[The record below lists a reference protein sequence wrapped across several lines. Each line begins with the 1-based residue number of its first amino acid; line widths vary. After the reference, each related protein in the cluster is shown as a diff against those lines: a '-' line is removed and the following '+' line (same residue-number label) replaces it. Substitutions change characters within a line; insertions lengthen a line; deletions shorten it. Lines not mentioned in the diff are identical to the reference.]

1 MHLSHRARAATRA
14 ALPAAVVAALVLAGT
29 GPATAA
35 TTNPSPNDLELANAQ
50 LSKRAATEGMVL
62 LENNDGTLPV
72 AKSSNVALFGVGAY
86 ATVKG
91 GTGSGN
97 VNNRYTI
104 NVRSGLENAGYTI
117 TTSSTYWSAM
127 TSAYDTKYPPS
138 TSGSVFGPTV
148 DYSSVEQ
155 ALTRTSVQPTAPTDT
170 AIFVVARNSG
180 EGADRK
186 AGQGDYLLTD
196 TEYDDIQ
203 RIGQAYEHVAVVLN
217 VGGVVDTSFFQ
228 EINRSASDPGGGQ
241 AVDSLLLMSQA
252 GQESGN
258 ALAEVL
264 DGDANPSGK
273 LTDTWASKYSY
284 YPAAATFALNDGSSS
299 PETYSEGVYVGYR
312 YFDSFYRSLDAD
324 HPESVVDYPF
334 GYGLSYTNF
343 HIDPQS
349 VTADMDHVTVKAK
362 VTNVGDTYS
371 GKEVVETYFSA
382 PQTGLDKPYQELAG
396 YAKTDD
402 LAPGASQ
409 ILTITY
415 DTTEMSSYDESTS
428 SYVMDAGDYV
438 VRVGSSSRNT
448 QVAATIGL
456 ADRTVTEQDSSQLV
470 DDEKPATELTS
481 DPADFYTYDGEA
493 DEVAAAP
500 HLTLSTA
507 GFSPVQA
514 ASKVQQDVAVDSTSP
529 YFALDGATISSVPVY
544 LDPAQTSWE
553 GTGAPYAPKAGETVK
568 AVTADPT
575 STLYDVAKGR
585 TSIEQLVAG
594 LSVTQ
599 LANVVE
605 GASAIGSTLS
615 ATGAAGYTTAKYE
628 SLGIPAMT
636 LSDGPA
642 GLRITQKIATTPAT
656 YQFGTAWPVGTAL
669 AQTWNRDL
677 VTEVGTA
684 IGKEMQEYGVSLW
697 LAPGMNIHRD
707 PLNGRNFEYYSE
719 DPVVSGLTSAA
730 TTLGVQSVPG
740 EGVTIKHFA
749 ANNQETQR
757 SGGDVIAGERGLRE
771 IELKGFEIAVKSA
784 QPMAVMSSY
793 NKVNGT
799 YAAQNYDLLED
810 VLRGEWGFKGTVMSD
825 WGGSHDT
832 VATMYAGNDLIE
844 PGNAPQNVI
853 NTTVKVP
860 PTIDVSGLPVYNK
873 TVTSTRTTYAWSF
886 NGLTPSATGTETIS
900 TTVDGSTDL
909 SKTPASGT
917 TTVDVINN
925 QVFTPNAKFTSVD
938 DAYTQTAAILAGSTL
953 TAAQKAGITL
963 TDVVHADPAD
973 ATSPVTAYTVVVKGT
988 YPAAGWN
995 MRLGDLQR
1003 SAIRV
1008 LTTVRQSAQFAQLA
1022 SIQGVSGIKA
1032 ASYTAQFSDL
1042 KSYVAVTKGK
1052 VTKVPSGPAPQFTV
1066 TTDPALPAS
1075 GWYTGP
1081 VAVSVAAPEGD
1092 IASVSIDGGESV
1104 LWTGTPVE
1112 VSGDGEH
1119 HVLVAVSRD
1128 DAPPAAKELTVKID
1142 GAAPTASVTS
1152 AKDGKLVLTASDELS
1167 GVASVEYSVD
1177 GGSHWSTY
1185 SGPATIAGAPR
1196 AVQYRATDVA
1206 GNVSTAKS
1214 VTVAA
1219 KLALAKPV
1227 VTGTP
1232 VVGNKLTATV
1242 ASHTSG
1248 STLGYQWLRNGK
1260 AIAGATKSTYTAVAA
1275 DAKTQV
1281 SVKVTATKSGST
1293 AVSSTSAPVTV
1304 LGKLVLSTPA
1314 IKGSAVKGSTV
1325 KATVDTHTS
1334 GATLSYQWKRDGKA
1348 ITGAKASS
1356 YKVVKADVGTKLTVT
1371 VTESKSG
1378 YQSVAK
1384 TSAPKKVK

>member
-1 MHLSHRARAATRA
+1 MHLPSCTRAVTRA
-14 ALPAAVVAALVLAGT
+14 AVPIAVVTALVLSGT
-29 GPATAA
+29 GAAVAA

-62 LENNDGTLPV
+62 LENNDAALPI

-91 GTGSGN
+91 GTGSGD
-97 VNNRYTI
+97 VNNRYKV
-104 NVRSGLENAGYTI
+104 NVRTGLENAGFTV

-138 TSGSVFGPTV
+138 TTGSIFGPAI

-155 ALTRTSVQPTAPTDT
+155 PLTRSSAQPTAPTDT

-186 AGQGDYLLTD
+186 SGAGDYLLTD

-203 RIGQAYEHVAVVLN
+203 RIGQTYEHVVVVLN
-217 VGGVVDTSFFQ
+217 VGGVVDTSFFTT
-228 EINRSASDPGGGQ
+228 INASANDPQGGK

-252 GQESGN
+252 GQEGGN

-284 YPAAATFALNDGSSS
+284 YPAAATFANNDGSSS

-312 YFDSFYRSLDAD
+312 YFDSFYKTLAD
-324 HPESVVDYPF
+324 DPADVVDYPF
-334 GYGLSYTNF
+334 GYGLSYTSF
-343 HIDPQS
+343 HIDAQS
-349 VTADMDHVTVKAK
+349 VTADMDEVTVKAK
-362 VTNVGDTYS
+362 VTNVGDVA

-396 YAKTDD
+396 YAKTDE

-409 ILTITY
+409 TVTISY

-428 SYVMDAGDYV
+428 QYVLDAGDYV

-456 ADRTVTEQDSSQLV
+456 AAKTVTEQDSSQLV

-481 DPADFYTYDGEA
+481 DPAAFYTYDGEA
-493 DEVAAAP
+493 EQVAAAP
-500 HLTLSTA
+500 KLTLDTT
-507 GFSPVQA
+507 GFVPEQS
-514 ASKVQQDVAVDSTSP
+514 ASQVQQDVAVDSTSP
-529 YFALDGATISSVPVY
+529 YFAIDGSQISSTTAYV
-544 LDPAQTSWE
+544 DPAQTSWE
-553 GTGAPYAPKAGETVK
+553 GTGAPYVAKTGETIQD
-568 AVTADPT
+568 VTTDPA
-575 STLYDVAKGR
+575 STLYDVAKGK
-585 TSIEQLVAG
+585 TTIEQLVAK
-594 LSVTQ
+594 LTVTQ
-599 LANVVE
+599 LANIVE

-628 SLGIPAMT
+628 NLGIPALT
-636 LSDGPA
+636 LADGPA

-677 VTEVGTA
+677 VAEVGTA

-719 DPVVSGLTSAA
+719 DPVVSGLTAAA

-757 SGGDVIAGERGLRE
+757 SGGDIIASERALRE
-771 IELKGFEIAVKSA
+771 IELKGFEIAVKSS

-832 VATMYAGNDLIE
+832 TATLYAGNDLIE

-853 NTTVKVP
+853 NATLKVP
-860 PTIDVSGLPVYNK
+860 PTIDIAGLPVVNK
-873 TVTSTRTTYAWSF
+873 TVTPTRTTYAWSF
-886 NGLTPSATGTETIS
+886 NGLTPSATGAETIS
-900 TTVDGSTDL
+900 TTVDSSTDL
-909 SKTPASGT
+909 SKVPASGT

-938 DAYTQTAAILAGSTL
+938 DAYTQTAALLAGSAL
-953 TAAQKAGITL
+953 TAAQKAGIAI

-973 ATSPVTAYTVVVKGT
+973 TTSPVTSYTVVVKGN

-1022 SIQGVSGIKA
+1022 SIQNVSGIKA
-1032 ASYTAQFSDL
+1032 VPYTKQFTDL
-1042 KSYVAVTKGK
+1042 RSYVAVTKGK
-1052 VTKVPSGPAPQFTV
+1052 VTTVPSGPAPQFTV
-1066 TTDPALPAS
+1066 TTSPALPAS
-1075 GWYTGP
+1075 GWYRGD
-1081 VAVSVAAPEGD
+1081 VAVSVGAADGD
-1092 IASVSIDGGESV
+1092 IASVSVDGGES
-1104 LWTGTPVE
+1104 LLYTGEPV
-1112 VSGDGEH
+1112 VVTGDGEH
-1119 HVLVAVSRD
+1119 QVLVAVSRD
-1128 DAPPAAKELTVKID
+1128 DAPPAGKSLTIKID
-1142 GAAPTASVTS
+1142 GTAPTASVTS
-1152 AKDGKLVLTASDELS
+1152 AKDGTLVLAASDELS
-1167 GVASVEYSVD
+1167 GVASIQYSVD
-1177 GGSHWSTY
+1177 GGAHWVTY
-1185 SGPATIAGAPR
+1185 TKAAAIAGAPK
-1196 AVQYRATDVA
+1196 AVQYRATDKA
-1206 GNVSTAKS
+1206 GNVSATRS
-1214 VTVAA
+1214 VTVTA
-1219 KLALAKPV
+1219 KLALTKPV
-1227 VTGTP
+1227 VTGKA
-1232 VVGNKLTATV
+1232 VVGGTLTAKV
-1242 ASHTSG
+1242 SSHTSG
-1248 STLGYQWLRNGK
+1248 STLGYQWLRAGK
-1260 AIAGATKSTYTAVAA
+1260 AIKGATKATYKAVAA
-1275 DAKTQV
+1275 DAGTRL
-1281 SVKVTATKSGST
+1281 SVTVTATKAGST
-1293 AVSSTSAPVTV
+1293 PVSATSAAVTV
-1304 LGKLVLSTPA
+1304 KGVLKLSTPSITGKA
-1314 IKGSAVKGSTV
+1314 TQGSTL
-1325 KATVDTHTS
+1325 KAKVASHTS
-1334 GATLSYQWKRDGKA
+1334 GATLSYQWNRGGKA
-1348 ITGAKASS
+1348 IKGATTSS
-1356 YKVVKADVGTKLTVT
+1356 HKVVTADSGKRLTVT
-1371 VTESKSG
+1371 VTAKKSG
-1378 YQSVAK
+1378 YVTVAT
-1384 TSAPKKVK
+1384 TSAPKTVK